1 MRRRDFLKAL
11 GVTATAAALEGCRRR
26 ARRLLPY
33 VIPPED
39 VVPGVA
45 AWYATVCRECPAGC
59 GLLVKTRE
67 GRAIKVEGNPAHPV
81 NRGRLCV
88 RGQAALQGLYNPDR
102 IRQPLRKRPSGGF
115 RPLSWEDAERLLIE
129 QLAELRRQGRADR
142 IALITPL
149 QTGSLDHLVQDWMEA
164 LGIPRRIIYEPFAYE
179 ALRTASRIAFGRDAI
194 PDYRIEAARVLIS
207 FGADFLETWLSNV
220 RFARAFV
227 EGVRAVR
234 DGAQVG
240 RFIHVEPRLSLTA
253 ANADAWVP
261 IRPGT
266 EAFLALAMIHVIL
279 AEGRAAPS
287 LPADE
292 VRRLTEWVRPYDP
305 ETVAARTDVPSD
317 RIRQLARLFVEAD
330 PGLAIGGSVAG
341 TGSNATAT
349 LVAIHLLNYVAGYV
363 GRTVVFGPDSH
374 LGHVSRFSELRD
386 LVAAMGA
393 GQVEALLLLDV
404 NPVFT
409 LPRSLGFEQAL
420 AKVPFVA
427 ALASFMDETTA
438 RAHLVLPIHTPLESW
453 GDYEPQVGVHGLLQP
468 VMRPL
473 FRTRAPGDIL
483 LAVAR
488 SVGEDVASKLP
499 WPDFYTYLRE
509 RWQALHQ
516 RLAPDRDFE
525 AFWQDVLRQGG
536 VWETVPSEPV
546 RLTSEVF
553 QTKLEPLVLEGPPSE
568 SWTLLVYPSL
578 HHFDGRGANRPW
590 LQEIPDPVTKVVWDA
605 WVEVHPETARRLSV
619 AMGDVVELASPYGK
633 IELPVY
639 VYEGLR
645 PDVVAVPI
653 GQGHTQYGRYAQ
665 ARGANPIELL
675 SPRPEA
681 ISGGRVWLSVRV
693 RLTKTGRRYPLVSTA
708 ARDRQLGRGI
718 ARVVTVEE
726 VHPSVP
732 ERPVPDMYPKHEHPG
747 YRWGMVIDLNA
758 CIGCN
763 ACVAACYAE
772 NNIPVVGK
780 AEVAL
785 RREMAWIRVERYL
798 EAVGEYPDVRFVP
811 MLCQHCDNAPCEPV
825 CPVYATYHNPE
836 GLNAMVYNQCVGT
849 RYCANNCPYKVRC
862 FNWLDPVWPDP
873 LHLQLNP
880 DVTVRSKGVVEKC
893 TFCIQRIQAAK
904 DQAKDEGRPL
914 RDGDVVPACAQT
926 CPTDAIV
933 FGDLN
938 DPESRV
944 ARLARDPRGYHV
956 LAELNTRP
964 AVTYLKKFGS
974 WGIQPFRNPA
984 GRQIGS
990 LADGQV
996 GR

>member
-11 GVTATAAALEGCRRR
+11 GVTTAAATLDGCRRSVHK
-26 ARRLLPY
+26 LIPY

-67 GRAIKVEGNPAHPV
+67 GRAVKVEGNPAHPV

-88 RGQAALQGLYNPDR
+88 RGQAALQGLYDPDR
-102 IRQPLRKRPSGGF
+102 IRQPLQKRPSGEF
-115 RPLSWEDAERLLIE
+115 RPVSWEEAERLLVE
-129 QLAELRRQGRADR
+129 RLADLRHRGRADR
-142 IALITPL
+142 IVLVTPL
-149 QTGSLDHLVQDWMEA
+149 LTGSLDRLVQDWTEA
-164 LGIPRRIIYEPFAYE
+164 LGVGRRIVYEPFAYE
-179 ALRTASRIAFGRDAI
+179 ALRTASRVAFGRDAI
-194 PDYRIEAARVLIS
+194 PDYRIETARVLIS

-220 RFARAFV
+220 RFARAFA
-227 EGVRAVR
+227 EGIRAVR
-234 DGAQVG
+234 DGTRVG
-240 RFIHVEPRLSLTA
+240 RFIHIEPRLSLTA
-253 ANADAWVP
+253 ANADEWIPV
-261 IRPGT
+261 RPGA

-279 AEGRAAPS
+279 TEGRASPS

-292 VRRLTEWVRPYDP
+292 VRRLTEFVRPYDP
-305 ETVAARTDVPSD
+305 ETVAAQTDVPPEQ
-317 RIRQLARLFVEAD
+317 IRRLARLFAEAD
-330 PGLAIGGSVAG
+330 PGLAIGGGVAG

-349 LVAIHLLNYVAGYV
+349 LVAVHLLNYVAGFV
-363 GRTVVFGPDSH
+363 GRTVVFGPDFS
-374 LGHVSRFSELRD
+374 LGRVSRFSEVCE
-386 LVAAMGA
+386 LVAAMEA
-393 GQVEALLLLDV
+393 GQVEALLFLDV

-409 LPRSLGFEQAL
+409 LPRGLGFESAL
-420 AKVPFVA
+420 AKVPLVV

-468 VMRPL
+468 VLRPL

-488 SVGEDVASKLP
+488 SMGEDVASKLP
-499 WPDFYTYLRE
+499 WSDFYTYLRT
-509 RWQALHQ
+509 RWQELHR

-525 AFWQDVLRQGG
+525 AFWQDALRQGG
-536 VWETVPSEPV
+536 VWEAVAPESV
-546 RLTSEVF
+546 RLAPEVF
-553 QTKLEPLVLEGPPSE
+553 QMKFEPPTLEGPSE
-568 SWTLLVYPSL
+568 GPALLVYPSV
-578 HHFDGRGANRPW
+578 HHFDGRGADRPW

-605 WVEVHPETARRLSV
+605 WVEVHPETARRLGV

-653 GQGHTQYGRYAQ
+653 GQGHTHYGRYAR

-681 ISGGRVWLSVRV
+681 VAGGRVWLSVRV
-693 RLTKTGRRYPLVSTA
+693 RLTKTGRRHLLVSTA

-718 ARVVTVEE
+718 AQAVAVGEGR
-726 VHPSVP
+726 SP
-732 ERPVPDMYPKHEHPG
+732 ERHPPAGTSVPDMYPKHEHPG
-747 YRWGMVIDLNA
+747 HRWGMVIDLNA

-780 AEVAL
+780 MEVAL
-785 RREMAWIRVERYL
+785 RREMAWIRVERYF
-798 EAVGEYPDVRFVP
+798 EAVGERPDVRFVP
-811 MLCQHCDNAPCEPV
+811 MLCQHCDNAPCESV

-836 GLNAMVYNQCVGT
+836 GLNAMVYNRCVGT
-849 RYCANNCPYKVRC
+849 RYCANNCPYKVRR
-862 FNWLDPVWPDP
+862 FNWLDPVWPEP

-880 DVTVRSKGVVEKC
+880 DVTVRSKGVMEKC
-893 TFCIQRIQAAK
+893 TFCVQRIQAAK

-926 CPTDAIV
+926 CPTDAII

-964 AVTYLKKFGS
+964 AVTYLKK
-974 WGIQPFRNPA
+974 
-984 GRQIGS
+984 
-990 LADGQV
+990 V

>member
-11 GVTATAAALEGCRRR
+11 GVTTAATALDGCRRR
-26 ARRLLPY
+26 VQKLIPY

-67 GRAIKVEGNPAHPV
+67 GRAVKVEGNPAHPV

-88 RGQAALQGLYNPDR
+88 RGQAALQGLYDPDR
-102 IRQPLRKRPSGGF
+102 LRQPLRKRPSGEF
-115 RPLSWEDAERLLIE
+115 RPVSWEEAEQTLVER
-129 QLAELRRQGRADR
+129 LAELYRRGQADR
-142 IALITPL
+142 IVLVTPL
-149 QTGSLDHLVQDWMEA
+149 LTGSLDRLVRDWMEA
-164 LGIPRRIIYEPFAYE
+164 LGIRRRIVYEPFAYE
-179 ALRTASRIAFGRDAI
+179 ALRTAGRIAFGREAV
-194 PDYRIEAARVLIS
+194 PDYRIERARVLVS

-220 RFARAFV
+220 RFARALA
-227 EGVRAVR
+227 EGIRAVR
-234 DGAQVG
+234 DGARSGHFV
-240 RFIHVEPRLSLTA
+240 HVEPRLSLTA
-253 ANADAWVP
+253 ANADEWIP

-292 VRRLTEWVRPYDP
+292 VRRLTEFVRPYDP
-305 ETVAARTDVPSD
+305 ATVAAWTDVPPEQ
-317 RIRQLARLFVEAD
+317 IRRLARLFAEAD
-330 PGLAIGGSVAG
+330 PGLAIGGGVAE

-349 LVAIHLLNYVAGYV
+349 LVAVHLLNYVAGYV
-363 GRTVVFGPDSH
+363 GRTVVFGPD
-374 LGHVSRFSELRD
+374 LNFGQVGRFSELQA
-386 LVAAMGA
+386 LVAAMEA
-393 GQVEALLLLDV
+393 GRVEALLLLDV

-409 LPRSLGFEQAL
+409 LPRSLGFEAAL
-420 AKVPFVA
+420 AKVPFVV
-427 ALASFMDETTA
+427 ALTSFMDETA
-438 RAHLVLPIHTPLESW
+438 AQAHLVLPIHTPLESW
-453 GDYEPQVGVHGLLQP
+453 GDDEPQVGVHGLLQP

-488 SVGEDVASKLP
+488 SMGGDVASKLP
-499 WPDFYTYLRE
+499 WTDFYAYLRA
-509 RWQALHQ
+509 RWQELHR
-516 RLAPDRDFE
+516 RLAPDRDLE
-525 AFWQDVLRQGG
+525 AFWQDALRQGG
-536 VWETVPSEPV
+536 VWEAVPPEPV
-546 RLTSEVF
+546 RLAPEVF
-553 QTKLEPLVLEGPPSE
+553 HTKFEPPVLEGPSE
-568 SWTLLVYPSL
+568 GWTLLAYPSM

-605 WVEVHPETARRLSV
+605 WVEVHPETARQLGV
-619 AMGDVVELASPYGK
+619 MTGDVVELASPYGTV
-633 IELPVY
+633 ELPVY

-653 GQGHTQYGRYAQ
+653 GQGHTRYGRYAER
-665 ARGANPIELL
+665 RGVNPIELL
-675 SPRPEA
+675 SPHAEA
-681 ISGGRVWLSVRV
+681 VSGGRVWLSVRV
-693 RLTKTGRRYPLVSTA
+693 RLTKTGRRYLLVSTA

-718 ARVVTVEE
+718 AQVVAAPEVRPLAEE
-726 VHPSVP
+726 S
-732 ERPVPDMYPKHEHPG
+732 VPDMYPRHEHPVH
-747 YRWGMVIDLNA
+747 RWGMVIDLNA

-772 NNIPVVGK
+772 NNLPVVGK

-785 RREMAWIRVERYL
+785 RREMAWIRIERYI
-798 EAVGEYPDVRFVP
+798 EGVGERPDVRFVP
-811 MLCQHCDNAPCEPV
+811 MLCQHCDNAPCESV

-836 GLNAMVYNQCVGT
+836 GLNAMVYNRCVGT
-849 RYCANNCPYKVRC
+849 RYCANNCPYKVRR
-862 FNWLDPVWPDP
+862 FNWRDPVWPEP

-880 DVTVRSKGVVEKC
+880 DVTVRSKGVMEKC

-944 ARLARDPRGYHV
+944 ACRARDPRGYHV

-964 AVTYLKKFGS
+964 AVTYLKRVGS
-974 WGIQPFRNPA
+974 PGIGESGRGDRRRA
-984 GRQIGS
+984 G
-990 LADGQV
+990 LT
-996 GR
+996 